1 MDCPAGFQRYS
12 GTSTIPWWTP
22 YQPGPTLLARVFQE
36 ANIQDVDPKRFLLSL
51 AGTLE
56 ASLVNLAESRGWSVD
71 LFDRFRRI
79 YWTKEPG
86 TLRLYHGI
94 GDVLDGLEQ
103 RGVLLAIVTLKSR
116 SLDVEGIR
124 AGVSAELEDLGVADR
139 FPVVIGFEDV
149 SEPKPHPEGVLRALE
164 QLGVPPERALMVGD
178 NLVDIQAAKAA
189 GCWACLAPGEF
200 PTEQLEP
207 DERTLT
213 SWPKRQATYYALQ
226 GSLEQWCKAKR

>member
-1 MDCPAGFQRYS
+1 MKSSGLPRGLSAVLWDFDDTLVDSLPARAHA
-12 GTSTIPWWTP
+12 
-22 YQPGPTLLARVFQE
+22 LARVFQE

-79 YWTKEPG
+79 YWTKDPG
-86 TLRLYHGI
+86 TLQMYPGI
-94 GDVLDGLEQ
+94 EAVLDGLEQ

-124 AGVSAELEDLGVADR
+124 AGVSAEVEDLGVADR

-149 SEPKPHPEGVLRALE
+149 SEPKPHPEGVLKALE
-164 QLGVPPERALMVGD
+164 QLGVPPERSLMVGD
-178 NLVDIQAAKAA
+178 SVLDIQAAKAA
-189 GCWACLAPGEF
+189 GCWACLATWGVPDGAARTRRAHPDLVAETPGDILRF
-200 PTEQLEP
+200 
-207 DERTLT
+207 
-213 SWPKRQATYYALQ
+213 A
-226 GSLEQWCKAKR
+226 G

>member
-1 MDCPAGFQRYS
+1 MQSSGLPRRIAAVLWDFDDTLVDSLPARAHA
-12 GTSTIPWWTP
+12 
-22 YQPGPTLLARVFQE
+22 LARVFQE
-36 ANIQDVDPKRFLLSL
+36 ANIQDVDPKRFLLRL

-86 TLRLYHGI
+86 TLRLYPGI

-139 FPVVIGFEDV
+139 FPVVVGFEDA

-178 NLVDIQAAKAA
+178 NLVDIQAAKACRRLL
-189 GCWACLAPGEF
+189 GLSGHM
-200 PTEQLEP
+200 
-207 DERTLT
+207 
-213 SWPKRQATYYALQ
+213 
-226 GSLEQWCKAKR
+226 GSS